1 MTEEL
6 KRALEALKGHKMTP
20 AELDEQRI
28 SFAYGNAPEE
38 DNGTRESVVR
48 SLRDVE
54 LA

>member
-6 KRALEALKGHKMTP
+6 KNALDALKGHKMTVT
-20 AELDEQRI
+20 ELEEQRI

-38 DNGTRESVVR
+38 DNGTRESVAR
-48 SLRDVE
+48 SLKEAE